1 MQREYW
7 EGNRSYRSNR
17 PYRSNRS
24 YRSNKLAMRNKRLIL
39 LILVAMTALAHR
51 SDGQQAQPVAEQLR
65 LAGVMPRGAMVYVQ
79 ATDLGALMK
88 TWLASPVRSHFYDS
102 ASFAAFQKSR
112 VYLKLQDRKKDFE
125 SAIGV
130 GLDENR
136 LAELAGRAS
145 AVSIYD
151 IGKIEIVFVTEVPR
165 ARAVASTLFKQ
176 APQFQERSA
185 DGISYYVR
193 DVTTDGGRL
202 NEQFCFAYIEGK
214 LIVTTT
220 EGLMIRAIGN
230 VKTPGAE
237 SLLPEVVGLAEGAN
251 GFAAHDATMW
261 LDQTRLNHNRYFD
274 NYWIHHNASGALAGI
289 ESGLIDLKASR
300 DGLTEQRWFKVGNG
314 SRGLGTGSL
323 SAEDASALMR
333 FAPADAQLIEVHAGA
348 SDGPA
353 PAVEQALF
361 GRLPNQSWSPPE
373 IPDHT
378 RSSGKEDENTRAQRY
393 SRLDA
398 RFDVDVDDAQAPKRG
413 PGSGGQTSEK
423 RRSNEPAANDFVK
436 SAGTILTSLA
446 SGAYSELA
454 RSKTEAGKPFV
465 RFERAVVIQLKP
477 DATLNHETLERAITD
492 ELRARFVVAGTEP
505 KLAWQDDGA
514 VRFVAQ
520 TLLQQGAAYSVSGGF
535 LVVASSKE
543 FASDILQAAKQAPK
557 TRAPATGPRVG
568 PPVSPLVGMADAPVT
583 FYAVVRVAAAKPVF
597 DTLMSKLDGRAP
609 HNKSARKDDEEDH
622 DIKFFSENL
631 PSLIAAS
638 AIGEVRLSRQLS
650 GQMMTERVF
659 YSW

>member
-1 MQREYW
+1 MKAR
-7 EGNRSYRSNR
+7 
-17 PYRSNRS
+17 
-24 YRSNKLAMRNKRLIL
+24 KLSL
-39 LILVAMTALAHR
+39 LMTIGLLALAHR
-51 SDGQQAQPVAEQLR
+51 SDGQQAQAVADQLK
-65 LAGVMPRGAMVYVQ
+65 LAGVMPRGAVVYVQ
-79 ATDLGALMK
+79 ASDLAALMK
-88 TWLASPVRSHFYDS
+88 TWLASPIRSQFYDS

-112 VYLKLQDRKKDFE
+112 IYLKLQDRKKDFE

-151 IGKIEIVFVTEVPR
+151 IGKIEIVFVTEAPR
-165 ARAVASTLFKQ
+165 ARAIASALFKQ

-237 SLLPEVVGLAEGAN
+237 SLLSDVVASAEAAKGFTAHEV
-251 GFAAHDATMW
+251 TMW
-261 LDQTRLNHNRYFD
+261 LDQARLNRNRYFD
-274 NYWIHHNASGALAGI
+274 NYWIHHNANGSLANI
-289 ESGLIDLKASR
+289 ESGLIDLRISR
-300 DGLTEQRWFKVGNG
+300 EGLTEQRWFKMGDGGRGPGVGEV
-314 SRGLGTGSL
+314 T
-323 SAEDASALMR
+323 AEDAGSLMK
-333 FAPADAQLIEVHAGA
+333 FAPADAELIEVHAAG

-361 GRLPNQSWSPPE
+361 GKLPDQSWSPRD

-393 SRLDA
+393 SRLDG
-398 RFDVDVDDAQAPKRG
+398 RFDVDVDDAQAPKRR
-413 PGSGGQTSEK
+413 PESGDQTPEK
-423 RRSNEPAANDFVK
+423 RSSSEPPTNDFVK
-436 SAGTILTSLA
+436 SAGAILARVA
-446 SGAYSELA
+446 SGPYSEIV
-454 RSKTEAGKPFV
+454 RSKAEGGKPFV
-465 RFERAVVIQLKP
+465 RFERAVVLQLKP
-477 DATLNHETLERAITD
+477 DAGFNHEALEGAITD
-492 ELRARFVVAGTEP
+492 ELRARFVVAGTEA

-514 VRFVAQ
+514 IRSVGQ

-535 LVVASSKE
+535 LIIASSKE
-543 FASDILQAAKQAPK
+543 FASDILQAGRQAGTQTGKEAAAK
-557 TRAPATGPRVG
+557 TRVPGAAVGKADGPL
-568 PPVSPLVGMADAPVT
+568 S

-597 DTLMSKLDGRAP
+597 DMLMSKLDGRAP
-609 HNKSARKDDEEDH
+609 QSKSARKDEED
-622 DIKFFSENL
+622 DREIKFFSENL
-631 PSLIAAS
+631 SSLIAAS
-638 AIGEVRLSRQLS
+638 AIGEMRLSRQSS
-650 GQMMTERVF
+650 GPMSFERVV
-659 YSW
+659 YTW